1 MKIAGTAMDGAMHE
15 SDLQRQQRK
24 VIAALLCLRAQR
36 RNRQVQL
43 RSALRSQAA
52 VMSDLEEQLLANTFA
67 ISTMVVAILPTV
79 QRERWTFQRNEKW
92 FEETSPKLGELHFRQ
107 SLRVTPATFRY
118 IVDALRCVLER
129 ETTNMREAISVEKRV
144 AIGLYRLRSSA
155 EDQTIAHLFG
165 VGRST
170 VNLIS
175 KEFFAA
181 VIEVLEARWLRMM
194 TREEMPEHIREFYAM
209 SGFPQAV
216 GALDGCHIPISPP
229 QKHAVDYYNYK
240 GW

>member
-1 MKIAGTAMDGAMHE
+1 MDGATHE
-15 SDLQRQQRK
+15 TSLQRRQRK
-24 VIAALLCLRAQR
+24 VIAALMCLRTQR
-36 RNRQVQL
+36 RNRQAQHERGLEQL
-43 RSALRSQAA
+43 WSALRSQAA
-52 VMSDLEEQLLANTFA
+52 VTSDLEQQLLANAFT
-67 ISTMVVAILPTV
+67 ISAVVAASLPMV
-79 QRERWTFQRNEKW
+79 QRELWTFQRNEKW
-92 FEETSPKLGELHFRQ
+92 FEETLPNLGELHFRQ

-129 ETTNMREAISVEKRV
+129 ESTNMREAISVEKRI

-181 VIEVLEARWLRMM
+181 VIEVLEARWLCMM
-194 TREEMPEHIREFYAM
+194 TREEMPEHIREF
-209 SGFPQAV
+209 
-216 GALDGCHIPISPP
+216 
-229 QKHAVDYYNYK
+229 
-240 GW
+240 

>member
-1 MKIAGTAMDGAMHE
+1 MAGPAMDGATHE
-15 SDLQRQQRK
+15 ADLQRRRRK

-36 RNRQVQL
+36 RNRQAQHESRLAQL
-43 RSALRSQAA
+43 RAALRSQAA
-52 VMSDLEEQLLANTFA
+52 VTSDLEEQLRANTFA
-67 ISTMVVAILPTV
+67 ISTMVVANLPTV
-79 QRERWTFQRNEKW
+79 QRERWAFQRNEKW
-92 FEETSPKLGELHFRQ
+92 FEETLPKLGELHFRQ

-181 VIEVLEARWLRMM
+181 VIEVLEVRSLCMM
-194 TREEMPEHIREFYAM
+194 TRKKCRNTYG
-209 SGFPQAV
+209 S
-216 GALDGCHIPISPP
+216 STR
-229 QKHAVDYYNYK
+229 
-240 GW
+240 